1 MKKLNVLS
9 ILVIMMTVVSCT
21 KDEDVFGSGELIT
34 ENRNVETF
42 TKISSSGVFEL
53 SITQGDVQSVQIS
66 ADDNIM
72 SHVRTEVN
80 GGELMLY
87 LDGDEFKNL
96 NLSANVIVRDLDA
109 ITNEGAGS
117 VYVSNISSNG
127 TLTVMNAGSADVS
140 IAGIVRLLKLEN
152 EGSGNFQ
159 GFQLEVEDAKV
170 KNRGAGYI
178 EISCSKNLEAT
189 IQGSGNIYYKG
200 TPSLDVSSSGSGSV
214 VKVD

>member
-53 SITQGDVQSVQIS
+53 SITQGDVQSVQVS

-87 LDGDEFKNL
+87 LDGNEFRNL
-96 NLSANVIVRDLDA
+96 NLSANIVVSNLEE
-109 ITNEGAGS
+109 ITNEGAGN
-117 VYVSNISSNG
+117 VRASNIRADG
-127 TLTVMNAGSADVS
+127 TLSIFNSGAADIDITGV
-140 IAGIVRLLKLEN
+140 VKHVEVDN
-152 EGSGNFQ
+152 EGSGNFA
-159 GFQLEVEDAKV
+159 GFHLEVEDAKV
-170 KNRGAGYI
+170 KNHGSGSV
-178 EISCSKNLEAT
+178 EISCSERLEAT
-189 IQGSGNIYYKG
+189 IEGSGNVFYKG
-200 TPSLDVSSSGSGSV
+200 SPTVSVSSSGSGTL